1 MTEFMKPNI
10 TVEQVGDNIARFVME
25 PLERGYGQT
34 LGNGMRRVL
43 LSSLDGAAATAIKIE
58 GVQHEFT
65 SAPGVVEDVT
75 DIVLNIKGLVFAPF
89 AGGEEATATL
99 SAQGPCV
106 VTGADL
112 EVPTEFQLINPEH
125 VIATLSE
132 GAQLEMSVRIG
143 VGRGYVPAERNKR
156 PEDPIASFRSI
167 RCSRRSAVAPWT
179 SRTPASPS
187 APTTTSSFSRSRPTA
202 RSAPVEA
209 VCQSANIINQH
220 MMAFLSLDES
230 GEEVEVASIFAPEG
244 PSKNTELEKQIEDL
258 DLSVRSYNCLKR
270 AGIHSVR
277 QLVEYSE
284 NDLLNIRNFGAKS
297 IEEVKDKLQSMDLS
311 LKL

>member
-1 MTEFMKPNI
+1 
-10 TVEQVGDNIARFVME
+10 ME

-156 PEDPIASFRSI
+156 PEDPIG
-167 RCSRRSAVAPWT
+167 
-179 SRTPASPS
+179 
-187 APTTTSSFSRSRPTA
+187 
-202 RSAPVEA
+202 
-209 VCQSANIINQH
+209 IIH
-220 MMAFLSLDES
+220 VDSL
-230 GEEVEVASIFAPEG
+230 F
-244 PSKNTELEKQIEDL
+244 
-258 DLSVRSYNCLKR
+258 
-270 AGIHSVR
+270 
-277 QLVEYSE
+277 
-284 NDLLNIRNFGAKS
+284 
-297 IEEVKDKLQSMDLS
+297 
-311 LKL
+311 